1 MAGAGKIWKD
11 KLKDVKKQVREDHE
25 LITQGFDIRIE
36 EARENGD
43 SDLIRR
49 IQDEQTQTISDRDFQ
64 ITGKKRKPVI
74 KDPALFEEHKRANFK
89 IRKGVYTWTDGGR
102 QLAREQRVNKKKN
115 MDSPVAAQGSLAT
128 VCREISRWEMS
139 YGTEISLKKGSVV
152 MPISDSYVHN
162 EKKCVTVMAGP
173 NIFKGVPVAVL
184 RPVSDDE

>member
-1 MAGAGKIWKD
+1 MASKSWKN
-11 KLKDVKKQVREDHE
+11 KLTDAKKKVREDHE
-25 LITQGFDIRIE
+25 LIGQEFDLRVALAKEDENWDEVRKIEDERAEAIRE
-36 EARENGD
+36 
-43 SDLIRR
+43 
-49 IQDEQTQTISDRDFQ
+49 RDFQ
-64 ITGKKRKPVI
+64 ITGKKKKPVI
-74 KDPALFEEHKRANFK
+74 KDQELFDKNKKANFK
-89 IRKGVYTWTDGGR
+89 RRKGMYTWTDGGR
-102 QLAREQRVNKKKN
+102 QLAREQRVSKKKN

-184 RPVSDDE
+184 RPVVDDE

>member
-1 MAGAGKIWKD
+1 MASKSWKN
-11 KLKDVKKQVREDHE
+11 KLDDAKKKVREDHE
-25 LITQGFDIRIE
+25 LIGQEFDLRVALAKEDENWDEVRKIEDERAEAIRE
-36 EARENGD
+36 
-43 SDLIRR
+43 
-49 IQDEQTQTISDRDFQ
+49 RDFQ
-64 ITGKKRKPVI
+64 ITGKKKKPVI
-74 KDPALFEEHKRANFK
+74 KDQELFDKNKKANFK
-89 IRKGVYTWTDGGR
+89 RRKGVYTWTDGGR

-184 RPVSDDE
+184 RPVVDDE

>member
-1 MAGAGKIWKD
+1 MASKSWKN
-11 KLKDVKKQVREDHE
+11 KLDDAKKKVREDHE
-25 LITQGFDIRIE
+25 LIGQEFDLRVALAKEDENWDEVRKIE
-36 EARENGD
+36 DERAEA
-43 SDLIRR
+43 
-49 IQDEQTQTISDRDFQ
+49 ISERDFQ
-64 ITGKKRKPVI
+64 ITGKKKKPVI
-74 KDPALFEEHKRANFK
+74 KDQELFDKNKKANFK

-162 EKKCVTVMAGP
+162 EKKCVTVMSGP

-184 RPVSDDE
+184 RPVVDDE

>member
-11 KLKDVKKQVREDHE
+11 KLKDAKKKVREDLE
-25 LITQGFDIRIE
+25 LITKGFDLRVSD
-36 EARENGD
+36 AREAGD
-43 SDLIRR
+43 HDEIRKIEAER
-49 IQDEQTQTISDRDFQ
+49 AETINARDFQ
-64 ITGKKRKPVI
+64 ITGKKKKPVI
-74 KDPALFEEHKRANFK
+74 KDQELFDKNKKANFK
-89 IRKGVYTWTDGGR
+89 IRKGVYTWTEGGR

-128 VCREISRWEMS
+128 VCRDISRWEMP

-152 MPISDSYVHN
+152 MPISDPYVHN

-184 RPVSDDE
+184 RPVVDDE